1 MTDVRAHTRSG
12 ARNGLRSLFC
22 GMGVILA
29 ALFISSCGNS
39 TFVAGTPVITLSAK
53 PGRFTSYIVTLAQ
66 IYMTR
71 QDGTLFYVPSTTSG
85 TAERVDLANL
95 SNYTNLLEAPAAAT
109 GTYVSATF
117 VLDYS
122 SAYVT
127 VGVDG
132 GVFPVTLVDP
142 ATSAAPTTI
151 TVTVKFDPNHPLVI
165 NSQNSSPVAFDID
178 LEASNIITSTA
189 TGLQVRV
196 KPFWNVTTQPVYDE
210 PLYAR
215 GLFVFADTNNSNF
228 TMNLRPLHDTL
239 SATTF
244 GALTVNVTN
253 QTYYNVN
260 GVTYVG
266 AAGLAAMAALKN
278 AYANLQVAVYGAG
291 SSLGNLS
298 TITPSF
304 NATSVYVGTS
314 LESAIEDQ
322 VTGIVSGISGN
333 TLTVLGAAYV
343 DRAVGSVYA
352 GRIGDLGFRETTPV
366 TVGPNTI
373 VSIDGVAGVTP
384 TLKSISV
391 GQVITVLG
399 QASLDSTGNA
409 LHGAT
414 ALDATGN
421 SVPGAQL
428 RLQNTTLFGTVN
440 SATSGSVSLNLLSLD
455 RYPPT
460 FFNFAGTGVNSGL
473 DATAASYVINTSAV
487 NASAPATGL
496 VKIDGLANGFGS
508 APPDFNATALT
519 PGSSLPEELILE
531 WTGGGAAGS
540 PQPFSTVNQGG
551 IIVNLDDA
559 ALTGAGATHLVRT
572 GPTTV
577 DLANQPNPHTLLITL
592 PPAGASGVLLGVGS
606 VSVGETVFTDPL
618 AFANQ
623 VLVVD
628 NSAGSEPILKLV
640 ATGQYDASTG
650 TFAATNVTI
659 NSK

>member
-12 ARNGLRSLFC
+12 ARTGLRSLVC
-22 GMGVILA
+22 GMGVVLA
-29 ALFISSCGNS
+29 ALLISSCGNS

-53 PGRFTSYIVTLAQ
+53 PGRFTSYIVTLGQ
-66 IYMTR
+66 IYLTR
-71 QDGTLFYVPSTTSG
+71 QDGSLFYVPSTTTG

-95 SNYTNLLEAPAAAT
+95 SNTNLMEAPAAAT
-109 GTYVSATF
+109 GTYTSATF
-117 VLDYS
+117 VVDYS

-127 VGVDG
+127 VGVNG
-132 GVFPVTLVDP
+132 GVFPVKLVDP
-142 ATSAAPTTI
+142 ATSAAPSTI
-151 TVTVKFDPNHPLVI
+151 AVTVKFDPSHPLVI

-178 LEASNIITSTA
+178 LEASNIISNTS
-189 TGLQVRV
+189 TGLQVTV
-196 KPFWNVTTQPVYDE
+196 KPFWNVTAQPVYDQ
-210 PLYAR
+210 PVYAR
-215 GLFVFADTNNSNF
+215 GLFVLADTNNNNF
-228 TMNLRPLHDTL
+228 VMNLRPLHDTL
-239 SATTF
+239 ITTTF

-266 AAGLAAMAALKN
+266 GAGLAAIANLKN
-278 AYANLQVAVYGAG
+278 AYATLQVAVYGAG
-291 SSLGNLS
+291 SSIGNLS

-314 LESAIEDQ
+314 LESTIEDQ
-322 VTGIVSGISGN
+322 ITGTVSAISGN
-333 TLTVLGAAYV
+333 TLTVLGA
-343 DRAVGSVYA
+343 SYA
-352 GRIGDLGFRETTPV
+352 DHLGALGFQESTPV

-373 VSIDGVAGVTP
+373 VSIDGVAGATP

-391 GQVITVLG
+391 GQAITVLG
-399 QASLDSTGNA
+399 QGKVDAAGNP
-409 LHGAT
+409 T
-414 ALDATGN
+414 ALDATGTLV
-421 SVPGAQL
+421 SGAQV
-428 RLQNTTLFGTVN
+428 RLQNTALFGNVI
-440 SATSGSVSLNLLSLD
+440 SASSGSLSLNLLSIE

-473 DATAASYVINTSAV
+473 DATATSYAVNTSAV

-496 VKIDGLANGFGS
+496 VKIDGLANAFGS

-540 PQPFSTVNQGG
+540 PQPFRTVNQGG

-559 ALTGAGATHLVRT
+559 ALTGAGATHVVRT

-577 DLANQPNPHTLLITL
+577 DLANQPDPHTLLITL

-623 VLVVD
+623 VLAVD

-650 TFAATNVTI
+650 TFAATNITI
-659 NSK
+659 NTK

>member
-12 ARNGLRSLFC
+12 ARNGLRSVFC
-22 GMGVILA
+22 GMGVVLA

-71 QDGTLFYVPSTTSG
+71 QDGSLFYVPSTTTG

-95 SNYTNLLEAPAAAT
+95 SNTNLLEAPAAAT

-122 SAYVT
+122 TAYVT

-132 GVFPVTLVDP
+132 GVFPVKLVDP

-165 NSQNSSPVAFDID
+165 NSQNSSPVALDID

-189 TGLQVRV
+189 TGLQVTV
-196 KPFWNVTTQPVYDE
+196 KPFWNVATQPVYDE

-228 TMNLRPLHDTL
+228 VMNLRPLHDTL
-239 SATTF
+239 VTTTF

-260 GVTYVG
+260 GATYVG
-266 AAGLAAMAALKN
+266 AAGLAAIAALKN
-278 AYANLQVAVYGAG
+278 GYANLQVAVYGAG

-314 LESAIEDQ
+314 LESTIEDQ
-322 VTGIVSGISGN
+322 ITGIVSGISGN
-333 TLTVLGAAYV
+333 TLTVLGAAYA
-343 DRAVGSVYA
+343 DRLGT
-352 GRIGDLGFRETTPV
+352 LGFQESTPV

-384 TLKSISV
+384 TLKTISV

-399 QASLDSTGNA
+399 QGTVDAANNP
-409 LHGAT
+409 T

-421 SVPGAQL
+421 SVSGAQL

-440 SATSGSVSLNLLSLD
+440 SATSGSLSLNLLSLD

-473 DATAASYVINTSAV
+473 DATAASYVVNTSAV

-496 VKIDGLANGFGS
+496 VKIDGLANAFGS

-519 PGSSLPEELILE
+519 PGSALPEELVLE

-540 PQPFSTVNQGG
+540 PTPFTTVNQGG

-577 DLANQPNPHTLLITL
+577 DLANQPDPHTLLITL
-592 PPAGASGVLLGVGS
+592 PPAGASGVLFGIGS
-606 VSVGETVFTDPL
+606 VSAGESVFTDPS

-623 VLVVD
+623 ILAFD
-628 NSAGSEPILKLV
+628 NGSGHVPILKLV